1 MPAPRQAASRF
12 PVVATTIRSR
22 GAILDDQFRLCAATQ
37 NNNVLQGG
45 EMVAVLRALAG
56 SGFLIASTVLAQA
69 AEPIHLRVADSFPK
83 GHYLVKLVLEPWM
96 EEVKKRTNN
105 AVAFDHYPAQQ
116 LGKPADM
123 LKLTQTG
130 VADIGYVAPGY
141 TSDKMPVSEV
151 AMLPGA
157 FEHSCQGTLAYWKL
171 ARNGVIAQQDYTP
184 NNIRLL
190 LAVSLPQYRIFT
202 VKAPVKDVGDVTGLK
217 LRSTGGAQDL
227 TLRAIG
233 AVPVRMAAPDAYE
246 SLSRGTMD
254 GLLFPLENV
263 VAYGAD
269 KLVKY
274 STDGLGFGS
283 FVVSYS
289 ISEAAWKK
297 LTPEIQ
303 KAMIDVANEIIP
315 SACEEVQK
323 ADETTKQKL
332 EAAGVRFEPLQ
343 PDKFKDLL
351 KGVAKSWAEGL
362 DSRGKRGSDAL
373 REFDATAAAIPVK

>member
-1 MPAPRQAASRF
+1 
-12 PVVATTIRSR
+12 
-22 GAILDDQFRLCAATQ
+22 
-37 NNNVLQGG
+37 
-45 EMVAVLRALAG
+45 MVALARILVG
-56 SGFLIASTVLAQA
+56 YGLLAVSTVLAQA
-69 AEPIHLRVADSFPK
+69 AEPVRLRVADSFPK

-105 AVAFDHYPAQQ
+105 AVTFDHYPAQQ
-116 LGKPADM
+116 LGKAADM

-130 VADIGYVAPGY
+130 VADIGYVAPAY
-141 TSDKMPVSEV
+141 VSDKMPVSEV

-171 ARNGVIAQQDYTP
+171 ARNGVIAQQDYTT

-202 VKAPVKDVGDVTGLK
+202 VKQPVKDVGDVTGLK

-254 GLLFPLENV
+254 GLLFPLESV

-274 STDGLGFGS
+274 STDGLGFAS
-283 FVVSYS
+283 FIVAYS
-289 ISEAAWKK
+289 ISETVWKK
-297 LTPEIQ
+297 LSP
-303 KAMIDVANEIIP
+303 
-315 SACEEVQK
+315 EVQK
-323 ADETTKQKL
+323 AMVDVAEEIIPAACQQVQKSDDETKKSM
-332 EAAGVRFEPLQ
+332 EATGVKFETLSPDANARFKNLM
-343 PDKFKDLL
+343 
-351 KGVAKSWAEGL
+351 KGVARTWSEGL
-362 DSRGKRGSDAL
+362 DARGKHGSEAL
-373 REFDATAAAIPVK
+373 KEFDAAVAAIPAK

>member
-1 MPAPRQAASRF
+1 MAAARRTLF
-12 PVVATTIRSR
+12 IA
-22 GAILDDQFRLCAATQ
+22 GIL
-37 NNNVLQGG
+37 V
-45 EMVAVLRALAG
+45 
-56 SGFLIASTVLAQA
+56 ASTVFAQA
-69 AEPIHLRVADSFPK
+69 ADPIKLRVADSFPK
-83 GHYLVKLVLEPWM
+83 GHYLVKLILEPWM
-96 EEVKKRTNN
+96 EAVSKRTNN
-105 AVAFDHYPAQQ
+105 AVTFEHYPAQQ
-116 LGKPADM
+116 LGKATDM

-130 VADIGYVAPGY
+130 VADIGYVAPAY
-141 TSDKMPVSEV
+141 ASDKMPVSEV

-171 ARNGVIAQQDYTP
+171 ARSGVIAEQDYAP

-202 VKAPVKDVGDVTGLK
+202 VKHPVKDVADVTGLK
-217 LRSTGGAQDL
+217 LRTTGGAQDL

-254 GLLFPLENV
+254 GLLFPLESV

-283 FVVSYS
+283 FIVSYS

-297 LTPEIQ
+297 LSPEIQ
-303 KAMIDVANEIIP
+303 KTMVDVADEIIP
-315 SACEEVQK
+315 SACKDVQK
-323 ADETTKQKL
+323 AEETTKNTM
-332 EAAGVRFEPLQ
+332 EATGVRFETLQ
-343 PDKFKDLL
+343 PETRAKFKDLMQ
-351 KGVAKSWAEGL
+351 GVAKTWAEGL
-362 DSRGKRGSDAL
+362 DPRGKRGSDAL
-373 REFDATAAAIPVK
+373 KEFNAAVAAVPIK

>member
-1 MPAPRQAASRF
+1 
-12 PVVATTIRSR
+12 
-22 GAILDDQFRLCAATQ
+22 
-37 NNNVLQGG
+37 
-45 EMVAVLRALAG
+45 MVALLRMLAG
-56 SGFLIASTVLAQA
+56 SGLLIATTVLAQA
-69 AEPIHLRVADSFPK
+69 ADPVKLRVADSFPK
-83 GHYLVKLVLEPWM
+83 GHYLVKLILEPWM
-96 EEVKKRTNN
+96 EEVTKRTNG
-105 AVAFDHYPAQQ
+105 AVTFEHYPAQQ
-116 LGKPADM
+116 LGKAGDM

-130 VADIGYVAPGY
+130 VADIGYVAPAY

-171 ARNGVIAQQDYTP
+171 ARNGVIAEQDYTA

-202 VKAPVKDVGDVTGLK
+202 VKHPVKDVGDVTGLK

-233 AVPVRMAAPDAYE
+233 SVPVRMAAPDAYE

-254 GLLFPLENV
+254 GLLFPLESV

-274 STDGLGFGS
+274 ATDGVGFGS
-283 FVVSYS
+283 FIVSYS
-289 ISEAAWKK
+289 ISDSAWKK

-303 KAMIDVANEIIP
+303 KAMTDVAEEIIP
-315 SACEEVQK
+315 AACKSVQK
-323 ADETTKQKL
+323 SDDDTRKALET
-332 EAAGVRFEPLQ
+332 AGMQFESLSPEVTV
-343 PDKFKDLL
+343 KFKDLM
-351 KGVAKSWAEGL
+351 KGVAKTWAEGL
-362 DSRGKRGSDAL
+362 DGRSKRGSDAL
-373 REFDATAAAIPVK
+373 KEFDAAVAAIPAK